1 VTVRNRQKLFRL
13 TKIGHQLVKEALKDY
28 DSINWFCEI
37 HRKCI
42 RRQTF
47 TNFYNGDGVKRETA
61 ETYCD
66 VLKIPNWCE
75 NWDTI
80 FELLPVAIA
89 DWSVYDDRWVGRKK
103 LVSDLTKKIRNNCR
117 LLLLLG
123 ITGIGKTALA
133 EKIADDVQSR
143 FGKILRVNFDSDDH
157 PRDFVGVACRWL
169 EELGESLLLEDKQ
182 PMAIL
187 KRLMNQLREERILVL
202 VDSLEALLTENEDG
216 WGDFEDEWWTK
227 FFEDFLAIA
236 SSQSV
241 LIVTSQDLPT
251 KIQSLASR
259 YPNIYHREILH
270 GLLDDEQVAL
280 FAKVGLDMS
289 LTSADRSILMRIG
302 KIYHGHPLMLRVL
315 SGEIFESFAGNA
327 RAFWGN
333 VGDEIELVE
342 KHLAEAEAGAKL
354 ESANDDWKLHKLTR
368 RIWIKVYRCR
378 LDEVFKRL
386 KRQNADAYLLICV
399 AAIYR
404 RPVQESGWLLQ
415 LDSYIQRL
423 RNEVYSKERQLQVLE
438 DLFGRFLV
446 ETSINHN
453 DRRLL
458 GMHNLIR
465 SVALEHRQEL
475 FAEFG

>member
-1 VTVRNRQKLFRL
+1 MARLFRL
-13 TKIGHQLVKEALKDY
+13 TKFGHQLIKESMKGY
-28 DSINWFCEI
+28 DSIYEFCEAN
-37 HRKCI
+37 RQRI

-47 TNFYNGDGVKRETA
+47 TEFYNGDGKEREIA

-66 VLKIPNWCE
+66 VLEISNWRE
-75 NWDTI
+75 DWDKI
-80 FELLPVAIA
+80 FEIA
-89 DWSVYDDRWVGRKK
+89 PERITDWSVYDDRWVGRKK
-103 LVSDLTKKIRNNCR
+103 LVGDLTKKIRNNCR

-133 EKIADDVQSR
+133 EKVADSVQSR
-143 FGKILRVNFDSDDH
+143 FGKILRVNFDSDDN
-157 PRDFVGVACRWL
+157 PRDFVGIASRWL
-169 EELGESLLLEDKQ
+169 EELGESLLIEDKQ

-187 KRLMNQLREERILVL
+187 KRLVNQLREERILVL
-202 VDSLEALLTENEDG
+202 IDSLEALLTENEDG
-216 WGDFEDEWWTK
+216 WGDFKDEWWTK
-227 FFEDFLAIA
+227 FFEDFLAIT

-280 FAKVGLDMS
+280 FEKVGLDVS
-289 LTSADRSILMRIG
+289 LTSEDRPILMRIG

-315 SGEIFESFAGNA
+315 SGEIVEFFASNA

-333 VGDEIELVE
+333 VGEEIELVE
-342 KHLAEAEAGAKL
+342 QHLAEAEAGAKL

-368 RIWIKVYRCR
+368 RIWMKVYRRR
-378 LDEVFKRL
+378 LDAAFKRL
-386 KRQNADAYLLICV
+386 RRQNADAYLLICV

-423 RNEVYSKERQLQVLE
+423 RNEIYSKERQLQVLE

-465 SVALEHRQEL
+465 SVALEHRKEL
-475 FAEFG
+475 FAEFV

>member
-1 VTVRNRQKLFRL
+1 MAKLFRL
-13 TKIGHQLVKEALKDY
+13 TKIGHQLVKASLKRY
-28 DSINWFCEI
+28 DSIYEFCEA
-37 HRKCI
+37 HKKCI

-47 TNFYNGDGVKRETA
+47 TDFYNGEGKERETA

-66 VLKIPNWCE
+66 VLDIPNWRE
-75 NWDTI
+75 DWDKI
-80 FELLPVAIA
+80 FEIA
-89 DWSVYDDRWVGRKK
+89 PERITDWSVYDDRWVGRKK
-103 LVSDLTKKIRNNCR
+103 LVSELTKKIRNNCR

-133 EKIADDVQSR
+133 EKVADDVQSR

-157 PRDFVGVACRWL
+157 PRDFVGVASRWL
-169 EELGESLLLEDKQ
+169 EELGESLLIEDRQ

-187 KRLMNQLREERILVL
+187 KRLVNQLREESILVL

-227 FFEDFLAIA
+227 FFEDFLALEA
-236 SSQSV
+236 SQSA

-251 KIQSLASR
+251 KIQGLASR
-259 YPNIYHREILH
+259 YPNTHHHEILD
-270 GLLDDEQVAL
+270 GLLEDEQVIL
-280 FAKVGLDMS
+280 FEKVGLDVS
-289 LTSADRSILMRIG
+289 LESEDRPILMRIG
-302 KIYHGHPLMLRVL
+302 AIYHGHPLMLRVL
-315 SGEIFESFAGNA
+315 SGEIVESFASNA

-333 VGDEIELVE
+333 VGEEIELVE
-342 KHLAEAEAGAKL
+342 QHLAEAEAGANL
-354 ESANDDWKLHKLTR
+354 ESADDDWKLHKLTR
-368 RIWIKVYRCR
+368 RIWMKVYRRR

-423 RNEVYSKERQLQVLE
+423 RDEVYSKEQQIQVLE

-446 ETSINHN
+446 ESSINHN
-453 DRRLL
+453 NRRLL

-465 SVALEHRQEL
+465 SVALEHRKEL